1 MDSFCCLHQNDIINN
16 PNFLNSYNSKE
27 TEDKYHSIKKG
38 KKERLP
44 SSQIKLGFSAN
55 IENSLLKS
63 TSKIPITSKNV
74 IIKKWGD
81 PMEDYEIIG
90 KLGEGTYG
98 KVYKVKNKHNNAIR
112 AMKKIAKYWV
122 DKLDDNEVMKEIEI
136 LKNLNHPYIIKL
148 FEYYVKDDYIYLI
161 NELCDEGDLQGKIRK
176 IKKFPEFI
184 VKIIMLQVFKALM
197 YLNEKRIIH
206 GDLKLENI
214 LVESYENNGQMKSKD
229 KDGFIEAINHDMKV
243 MNGTIKLVDSFNTS
257 NTLNPKD
264 INNLNKKLNE
274 KHQREDIN
282 IHGTGFRFRAKKAD
296 KDENKI
302 KNEIKDKESKNIY
315 NSQTLRIFNYGIK
328 LIDFGC
334 SKMFTR
340 TKRNFNDVVG
350 TLVYCSPE
358 VLSNNYNEMCDI
370 WSCGVLMYCLLCGYF
385 PFMGSDE
392 EEIIKRILSGKFE
405 FDVEDFNGISYEA
418 KDLITRCLKYEPSK
432 RITIQEALNHRFFN
446 DLKKSNKFTDN
457 EIQTLHSLKGMNKY
471 TKFDQ
476 LILTY
481 LSYNFT
487 DNKLLNELSRLYD
500 KLDQNNDYKITKA
513 ELYKAYKEA
522 KIPITQKELDGII
535 KSIDFDNNGNIDYE
549 EFIRMCIPKEKLF
562 TAENL
567 ENAFLL
573 FDKDKKGFITPD
585 EIIDFIQS
593 NKKIDNKVKQKM
605 KDEILEIADEIIDVD
620 EFKLLMMIVAE
631 RGN

>member
-81 PMEDYEIIG
+81 PIEDYEIIG

-446 DLKKSNKFTDN
+446 V
-457 EIQTLHSLKGMNKY
+457 
-471 TKFDQ
+471 
-476 LILTY
+476 
-481 LSYNFT
+481 
-487 DNKLLNELSRLYD
+487 
-500 KLDQNNDYKITKA
+500 
-513 ELYKAYKEA
+513 
-522 KIPITQKELDGII
+522 
-535 KSIDFDNNGNIDYE
+535 
-549 EFIRMCIPKEKLF
+549 LF
-562 TAENL
+562 Y
-567 ENAFLL
+567 
-573 FDKDKKGFITPD
+573 
-585 EIIDFIQS
+585 
-593 NKKIDNKVKQKM
+593 V
-605 KDEILEIADEIIDVD
+605 
-620 EFKLLMMIVAE
+620 
-631 RGN
+631 

>member
-81 PMEDYEIIG
+81 PIEDYEIIG

-229 KDGFIEAINHDMKV
+229 KDGFIEAINYDMKV

-370 WSCGVLMYCLLCGYF
+370 WSCGVLMYCLLSGYF

-457 EIQTLHSLKGMNKY
+457 DIQTLHSLKGMNKY

>member
-457 EIQTLHSLKGMNKY
+457 DIQTLHSLKGMNKY

>member
-81 PMEDYEIIG
+81 PIEDYEIIG

-257 NTLNPKD
+257 NTS
-264 INNLNKKLNE
+264 KL
-274 KHQREDIN
+274 
-282 IHGTGFRFRAKKAD
+282 
-296 KDENKI
+296 
-302 KNEIKDKESKNIY
+302 
-315 NSQTLRIFNYGIK
+315 
-328 LIDFGC
+328 
-334 SKMFTR
+334 
-340 TKRNFNDVVG
+340 
-350 TLVYCSPE
+350 
-358 VLSNNYNEMCDI
+358 
-370 WSCGVLMYCLLCGYF
+370 
-385 PFMGSDE
+385 
-392 EEIIKRILSGKFE
+392 
-405 FDVEDFNGISYEA
+405 
-418 KDLITRCLKYEPSK
+418 
-432 RITIQEALNHRFFN
+432 
-446 DLKKSNKFTDN
+446 
-457 EIQTLHSLKGMNKY
+457 
-471 TKFDQ
+471 
-476 LILTY
+476 
-481 LSYNFT
+481 
-487 DNKLLNELSRLYD
+487 
-500 KLDQNNDYKITKA
+500 
-513 ELYKAYKEA
+513 
-522 KIPITQKELDGII
+522 
-535 KSIDFDNNGNIDYE
+535 
-549 EFIRMCIPKEKLF
+549 
-562 TAENL
+562 
-567 ENAFLL
+567 
-573 FDKDKKGFITPD
+573 
-585 EIIDFIQS
+585 
-593 NKKIDNKVKQKM
+593 
-605 KDEILEIADEIIDVD
+605 
-620 EFKLLMMIVAE
+620 
-631 RGN
+631 

>member
-81 PMEDYEIIG
+81 PIEDYEIIG

-282 IHGTGFRFRAKKAD
+282 IYGTGFRFRAKKAD

-457 EIQTLHSLKGMNKY
+457 DIQTLHSLKGMNKY